1 MPKRIL
7 TIEDDTFL
15 QGLEVAELK
24 KHNMDVSIAQNGEE
38 GLKMVQDEKPDLVLL
53 DLVMPNIDGFEILKI
68 LKKDGVAPNA
78 KISILSNLDQKE
90 DIDKGLSLGA
100 DDYIIKADFTPSE
113 VVERAKKLL
122 GI

>member
-38 GLKMVQDEKPDLVLL
+38 GLKV
-53 DLVMPNIDGFEILKI
+53 
-68 LKKDGVAPNA
+68 
-78 KISILSNLDQKE
+78 
-90 DIDKGLSLGA
+90 LGA
-100 DDYIIKADFTPSE
+100 K
-113 VVERAKKLL
+113 R
-122 GI
+122 